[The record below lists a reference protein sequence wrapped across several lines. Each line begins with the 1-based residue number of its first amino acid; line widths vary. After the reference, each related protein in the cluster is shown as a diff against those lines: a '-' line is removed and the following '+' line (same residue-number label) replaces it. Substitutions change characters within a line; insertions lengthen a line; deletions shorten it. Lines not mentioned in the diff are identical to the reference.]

1 MSGCPFEALGL
12 DTTASIDEIDRQWRK
27 LVRAVH
33 PDKVDNMGD
42 ERAKQLNDAR
52 DRAKQM
58 HDTFECHWARRKKEE
73 DAKERKRTVL
83 MCVKEIYANEYE
95 KMGWAYMMGDYF
107 KERMNRFSDDVRK
120 EAEDVVEYG
129 LGNSRK
135 ELEAAEENITQ
146 LEKEMERMK
155 SQVYAFQSR
164 EEAYERQ
171 INTARQREA
180 EAAKELQDA
189 ERKLRSLQAE
199 LEAKQRDVENKIS
212 IQDPEGVNFQS
223 LPIKRKRREIF
234 PKHEKW
240 MDYSTKVDC
249 FVRQKIVPVDPIK
262 FVSTQEILEA
272 FIRFDGENHTID
284 TNLLLQVMSR
294 QLFLKFPQLI
304 KARESKIRGYKGIC
318 LRA

>member
-1 MSGCPFEALGL
+1 M
-12 DTTASIDEIDRQWRK
+12 
-27 LVRAVH
+27 RAVH
-33 PDKVDNMGD
+33 PDKVGNIGD

-95 KMGWAYMMGDYF
+95 KMGWAYMLGDYF
-107 KERMNRFSDDVRK
+107 KERMNRFPDDVRK

-135 ELEAAEENITQ
+135 KLKAAEENNTQ
-146 LEKEMERMK
+146 LKKEMERMK
-155 SQVYAFQSR
+155 SQVHAFQSR
-164 EEAYERQ
+164 EEAHERQ
-171 INTARQREA
+171 INTAREETRQAEQREA
-180 EAAKELQDA
+180 ETAKKLQDA
-189 ERKLRSLQAE
+189 ERKLRSLQTE

-212 IQDPEGVNFQS
+212 IQHPEGVNFQS